1 MAEGGREPRPPCLPP
16 KTAAFN
22 LGALDLGG
30 GSSSTS
36 TMYSFTQDS
45 SMLRPPP
52 LPPRRSVFS
61 DKCNGSGDLT
71 SIPPAPTSA
80 ATWTSSDL
88 LKLLRAPSGSDSR
101 TSIKSIDA
109 LFLEDHSWKQ
119 QSSSVTTTRTE
130 HFQQRQQTWVSTHQ
144 QNHVFV
150 GTEMTHSNSA
160 PNFNALSSS
169 AGVSPVHVHNLNSA
183 LPSKLDIEKT
193 MFSVLRKRPDSN
205 LIDLSGDAELARKR
219 ESLRKSG
226 DSLDDLLD
234 LFDPLREFELTV
246 EVEEKTHTSQSAA
259 EAYRSEQTECK
270 ASAAPSRPPR
280 HSPVSAQKRAQDS
293 PPQEAAHSV
302 EALRMQRHIHR
313 MELLGSLTVE
323 RREVTHGDDIEAF
336 WAKVKQ
342 LRSEFTYDDH
352 HTNAGLV
359 ISPTLENKWEKHLS
373 IKLEVTTSI
382 ADRPFCFTCDVG
394 TSIEHIIS
402 NTICSLRDDLSDI
415 ALENYVLKVKG
426 LAEYL
431 TPDSVLKE
439 YEYVHQC
446 YKFMKPVCLTL
457 IDVRDLKKPWMRTL
471 RDDSEFLEV
480 KTKALLSQPPG
491 RVSFDSVSILMET
504 FRKEAKKV
512 QSSACSGCLQPN
524 GAIQAVKA
532 ICATLSQIEILEIIH
547 AIEGLKHIC
556 SQVPEADGSNDDF
569 AASQEAGRGSVVTR
583 ERVAEVVFYSLLQLQ
598 SALRTLVT
606 IYCRSFRVD
615 FCLPP
620 GEDGPVKKQQ
630 RPVTTFHDTFLF
642 NAGSVHQLR
651 PQWVAEYDQFLLSC
665 ELRYGSRVM
674 SVGETKK
681 VKASRNLFELIVFD
695 EWLEMK
701 VFMRN
706 LPREA
711 TLYMALYGIKP
722 SQENKS
728 AEPQALDRVLLAW
741 TSQALFSSRLE
752 LIQGSLFLGFWSSE
766 VDEQSGPA
774 QSNDA
779 FSCPILRVQFP
790 EFESD
795 VIFPQVARDDIVTCR
810 ASTYPL
816 DSVMIQEISDIL
828 EKDPLSVPTTED
840 RKFFWDHRHYTLE
853 IPHLLPKV
861 LLSAHSWSWPF
872 LPDIYFLLTEWRP
885 ASPINALTL
894 LLPLFPDT
902 QVRQTAVK
910 WIKNIGSDE
919 LCDHLPQLIQAL
931 RFETWED
938 APITW
943 FLLERS
949 LTSVRVAHQMFWL
962 LKQNMENP
970 LTLKRMK
977 LIVQTLLVIVGKSF
991 REIIEKQ
998 EEHLNQL
1005 CIIAEG
1011 VKETRESLRL
1021 DKLLQ
1026 EMETIHNMMEE
1037 SPSCLPLNPAME
1049 VCGVDVK
1056 SCSYFTSNTLP
1067 LKVVY
1072 RSTEPGAK
1080 PIEVIYKVG
1089 DDLRQDMLTL
1099 QMIRIMDK
1107 FWLKEGLDLKIITFT
1122 CVATGNRKGMV
1133 EMVTEAETLRRIQ
1146 TEHGLTG
1153 SFKDRPIAEWLQRH
1167 NTSELEY
1174 QQAVENFTYSC
1185 AGYCV
1190 ATYILGICDRHN
1202 DNIMLKTSGH
1212 MFHIDFG
1219 KFLGDSQMFVNF
1231 KRDRAPFVLTSDMV
1245 YVINGGEKPSK
1256 KFQVFIDLCCQA
1268 FNIVRRNSNIFM
1280 TLFELMV
1287 TSGVPGV
1294 STDAVNFVQKS
1305 LLLGSSEGEATAH
1318 FTRLIEESLRSR
1330 FTQLNFFIH
1339 NIAQLRFTGDH
1350 NDGLLLSFVP
1360 RTFTKESDGRIVSLT
1375 VTGCH
1380 KRYEPEKH
1388 YTYSVKITRE
1398 SQTSSIHVFRTY
1410 AEFLELYQK
1419 LVRMFPLAKFYP
1431 LSKGSFVGR
1440 SNTREVAERRKQ
1452 DVEAF
1457 LLSLKK
1463 MAEEVSHCS
1472 LIYTF
1477 FHPLLRD
1484 QEGMAEDETLTDNLC
1499 QFSKRVNLSQGIVGR
1514 IKLSIVYKAG
1524 SLSVM
1529 VMHAENLSCERK
1541 SSPDPYVKTYLLPD
1555 WDKSTKKKTK
1565 VVFKNSHP
1573 SFMELLVYNFPLA
1586 VVRSRMLEVSAWDHD
1601 RVQENEF
1608 LGAAI
1613 IELSRMD
1620 LSTETTH
1627 WYHLNNVRY
1636 RWQ

>member
-1 MAEGGREPRPPCLPP
+1 M
-16 KTAAFN
+16 N
-22 LGALDLGG
+22 
-30 GSSSTS
+30 
-36 TMYSFTQDS
+36 
-45 SMLRPPP
+45 PPP
-52 LPPRRSVFS
+52 LPPRRNVFS
-61 DKCNGSGDLT
+61 DRCNGAGGLS
-71 SIPPAPTSA
+71 SIPPAPSSA
-80 ATWTSSDL
+80 STWTSSDF
-88 LKLLRAPSGSDSR
+88 LKLLQSPANEGGSK
-101 TSIKSIDA
+101 TSIKSIEA
-109 LFLEDHSWKQ
+109 LFLEDSSWRQ
-119 QSSSVTTTRTE
+119 QPLSASSVSTS
-130 HFQQRQQTWVSTHQ
+130 HFQQHQQTWGSGQQ
-144 QNHVFV
+144 QNRFSAFLRS
-150 GTEMTHSNSA
+150 EITHSSSA

-169 AGVSPVHVHNLNSA
+169 SAGASPSHSHNINSVV
-183 LPSKLDIEKT
+183 PSGMDIEKA
-193 MFSVLRKRPDSN
+193 MFSVLRKKKDSN

-219 ESLRKSG
+219 ESMRKSG
-226 DSLDDLLD
+226 NSLDDLLD
-234 LFDPLREFELTV
+234 MFDPLREAELEYLEDGSVTS
-246 EVEEKTHTSQSAA
+246 EKRKEPQPAAGEHSQNGDMGESSAKNQSA
-259 EAYRSEQTECK
+259 EASRSAHADT
-270 ASAAPSRPPR
+270 ASAQCSAVPE
-280 HSPVSAQKRAQDS
+280 SPV
-293 PPQEAAHSV
+293 SV
-302 EALRMQRHIHR
+302 EALRFRRHTHR
-313 MELLGSLTVE
+313 MDQLGSLTVAW
-323 RREVTHGDDIEAF
+323 REVTHSEDIEHF

-359 ISPTLENKWEKHLS
+359 ISPTLENKWEEHLS
-373 IKLEVTTSI
+373 IKLEITTEF

-415 ALENYVLKVKG
+415 SLENYVLKVKG
-426 LAEYL
+426 LAEYF

-457 IDVRDLKKPWMRTL
+457 MNVRDLKKPWIRTL
-471 RDDSEFLEV
+471 KDDGEFLEV
-480 KTKALLSQPPG
+480 KTNSLISQPSG
-491 RVSFDSVSILMET
+491 RVCFDSVSILMET
-504 FRKEAKKV
+504 FQKEAKKV
-512 QSSACSGCLQPN
+512 QCSASAGCLQPN

-547 AIEGLKHIC
+547 AIEGLRHIC
-556 SQVPEADGSNDDF
+556 SQAPEVEEFVNGRDSN
-569 AASQEAGRGSVVTR
+569 RGSIINC
-583 ERVAEVVFYSLLQLQ
+583 ERMAEVVFYSLLQLQ
-598 SALRTLVT
+598 SALHTLVT
-606 IYCRSFRVD
+606 IYCSSFRVD
-615 FCLPP
+615 FCPLPGIEAP
-620 GEDGPVKKQQ
+620 IKER

-642 NAGSVHQLR
+642 NAGSIHQLK
-651 PQWVAEYDQFLLSC
+651 PHWVSEYEQFQLSC
-665 ELRYGSRVM
+665 ELRYGSHIM

-681 VKASRNLFELIVFD
+681 VKASRNFFELIVFD
-695 EWLEMK
+695 EWIEMK

-711 TLYMALYGIKP
+711 AIYVMLYGIKP
-722 SQENKS
+722 SQENRS
-728 AEPQALDRVLLAW
+728 TEPPALDRVLLAW
-741 TSQALFSSRLE
+741 CGQPLFSSHQVLV
-752 LIQGSLFLGFWSSE
+752 QGSVFLGFWSPD
-766 VDEQSGPA
+766 VDELSGPA

-779 FSCPILRVQFP
+779 FSCPVIRLQFP
-790 EFESD
+790 EFDCD
-795 VIFPQVARDDIVTCR
+795 VVFPGVPLEDIVTCK
-810 ASTYPL
+810 ATTYPL
-816 DSVMIQEISDIL
+816 DSVTIQEISDVL
-828 EKDPLSVPTTED
+828 EKDPLAVPTADEK
-840 RKFFWDHRHYTLE
+840 KFFWDYRHYILE
-853 IPHLLPKV
+853 VPHLLPKV
-861 LLSAHSWSWPF
+861 LLSVHSWSRPF
-872 LPDIYFLLTEWRP
+872 LPDIYFLLREWRP

-902 QVRQTAVK
+902 EVRKTAVK

-949 LTSVRVAHQMFWL
+949 LTSVRVAHQMYWL
-962 LKQNMENP
+962 LTQNMENP
-970 LTLKRMK
+970 LTLGRMR
-977 LIVQTLLVIVGKSF
+977 LMVQTLLVIAGKSF
-991 REIIEKQ
+991 KVVIEKQ
-998 EEHLNQL
+998 GEHLNKL
-1005 CIIAEG
+1005 CIVAEV

-1026 EMETIHNMMEE
+1026 EMEGIHNMMEE
-1037 SPSCLPLNPAME
+1037 NPSCLPLNPAME

-1067 LKVVY
+1067 LKIVY
-1072 RSTEPGAK
+1072 KSAESGAK

-1122 CVATGNRKGMV
+1122 CVATEKRKGMV

-1174 QQAVENFTYSC
+1174 QQAVENFTLSC

-1219 KFLGDSQMFVNF
+1219 KFLGDTQMFVNF

-1256 KFQVFIDLCCQA
+1256 KFQTFIDLCCEA

-1280 TLFELMV
+1280 TLFQLMV

-1294 STDAVNFVQKS
+1294 TTEAVNFVQRS

-1318 FTRLIEESLRSR
+1318 FTRLIEESVRSR
-1330 FTQLNFFIH
+1330 FTQFNFFIH

-1360 RTFTKESDGRIVSLT
+1360 RTFTKETDGKILCLE
-1375 VTGCH
+1375 VTRYY

-1388 YTYSVKITRE
+1388 YTYAVKVTRE
-1398 SQTSSIHVFRTY
+1398 CLTTSMHVFRTY
-1410 AEFLELYQK
+1410 PEFLELYQK
-1419 LVRMFPLAKFYP
+1419 LVRVFPLAKFYP

-1440 SNTREVAERRKQ
+1440 SNTQEVAKRRLQ
-1452 DVEAF
+1452 DIAGF
-1457 LLSLKK
+1457 LESLTR

-1484 QEGMAEDETLTDNLC
+1484 QEGMAEDETQIDNLRVVSR
-1499 QFSKRVNLSQGIVGR
+1499 QVNLSQGIVGR
-1514 IKLSIVYKAG
+1514 IKLCIVYKTG

-1529 VMHAENLSCERK
+1529 VMHAENLSCQRK
-1541 SSPDPYVKTYLLPD
+1541 TSPDTYVKAYLHPD
-1555 WDKSTKKKTK
+1555 PDKLTKKKTK
-1565 VVFKNSHP
+1565 VIFKSSHP
-1573 SFMELLVYNFPLA
+1573 SFMELLVYNFPLS
-1586 VVRSRMLEVSAWDHD
+1586 VVQGRILEVSAWDHD

-1613 IELSRMD
+1613 IDLSRMD
-1620 LSTETTH
+1620 LARESTH
-1627 WYHLNNVRY
+1627 WYHLNKLRY
-1636 RWQ
+1636 KWQ